1 VKNASKFNH
10 FKQIRDISVIKI
22 ALNFTLWTVDHFG
35 MNSGK
40 LSVPTPEHYYPLLYI
55 LGLATKEDK
64 LKFEFEEMQNSS
76 ISMRSFSLE

>member
-1 VKNASKFNH
+1 
-10 FKQIRDISVIKI
+10 
-22 ALNFTLWTVDHFG
+22 